1 MSFIGV
7 HIILYGRPNIDFEF
21 LKALSKNYCPEI
33 FKC

>member
-21 LKALSKNYCPEI
+21 RVITNMTLSRI
-33 FKC
+33 AGLA